1 MTIVSSTMLSIL
13 ENEIFSEN
21 LEKIVLNED
30 EFNNYK
36 EQGYF
41 DELSFEWSVFNGTYS
56 LFMSPQD
63 YQWFNQKIQGNSNF
77 FNNLYIHGNYG
88 FKRVY

>member
-1 MTIVSSTMLSIL
+1 MKIVSLAMLSIL
-13 ENEIFSEN
+13 ENEISSEN

-41 DELSFEWSVFNGTYS
+41 DELSFEWSVSNGVYS
-56 LFMSPQD
+56 VIMSPQD
-63 YQWFNQKIQGNSNF
+63 YQLFYRKIQGNSNF
-77 FNNLYIHGNYG
+77 L
-88 FKRVY
+88 

>member
-1 MTIVSSTMLSIL
+1 MKIVSSTMLSIL

-21 LEKIVLNED
+21 LKKIVLNED

-41 DELSFEWSVFNGTYS
+41 DELSFEWTVFNGVYNV
-56 LFMSPQD
+56 FMSPQD
-63 YQWFNQKIQGNSNF
+63 YKLFYRNIQGNSNLSIIRILIEIMSF
-77 FNNLYIHGNYG
+77 
-88 FKRVY
+88 